1 MIKNMI
7 YKLAYILIIVLLFVF
22 ISSCEQK
29 ETEKKSENSNEETA
43 SDNNSD
49 NNETSD
55 NQTNTDNSTSKVCP
69 KYDRDDYKHWIDEDG
84 DCQDTRVE
92 VLIAENQGTISFS
105 TSSSCKVVSGSWFD
119 PFTNTTFTEASS
131 LDVDHMVPLKEA
143 HESGAFEWSSEK
155 KQKYAKIFLLRILLL
170 QYPVVPTEVKDQ
182 ETLLNGFQPTVVIK
196 IPMPVIGQASKSNG
210 A

>member
-1 MIKNMI
+1 MNL
-7 YKLAYILIIVLLFVF
+7 KLLYSTIFAISIVFYA
-22 ISSCEQK
+22 SCEK
-29 ETEKKSENSNEETA
+29 NDTEQNTKGVNNQNE
-43 SDNNSD
+43 SDNS
-49 NNETSD
+49 SLA
-55 NQTNTDNSTSKVCP
+55 CP
-69 KYDRDDYKHWIDEDG
+69 KYDRDDYKHWVDDDG

-92 VLIAENQGTISFS
+92 VLVAENQGTISFS
-105 TSSSCKVVSGSWFD
+105 TSSSCKVVSGSWYD

-196 IPMPVIGQASKSNG
+196 TPMPAIGQASKSNG